1 MSPGFHD
8 GAVVNFQI
16 IELDSDAPVISFNRG
31 FIGEIHVKSEGRQ
44 WYVDVGEEIYHV
56 SEIFGE
62 FAL

>member
-1 MSPGFHD
+1 M
-8 GAVVNFQI
+8 NFQI